1 MHPAGAQLA
10 LDDGN
15 LENARLLECAL
26 VCAAQ
31 AAAVDAGRGPLARI
45 PRSSWRR

>member
-31 AAAVDAGRGPLARI
+31 APAALTMAALESRQ
-45 PRSSWRR
+45 